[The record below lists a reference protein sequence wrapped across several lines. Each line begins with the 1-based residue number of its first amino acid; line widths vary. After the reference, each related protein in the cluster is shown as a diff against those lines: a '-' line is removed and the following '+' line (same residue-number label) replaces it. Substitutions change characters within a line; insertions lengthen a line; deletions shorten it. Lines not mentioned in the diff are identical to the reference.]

1 MPWPVAPLCD
11 LRSVRLRGH
20 VLDPKRR
27 RRDGVGWFD
36 PRCPQCC
43 VISSSMST
51 WWTRRDFLDSLLPA
65 ALSGRAHTYWS
76 GNGVGTAQ
84 TGHRDLHPCGA
95 CELNN
100 CNAITWESRKL
111 LRYNTT
117 HGLCST
123 HTVDPLHRSP
133 DRRTLSPM
141 DTASRTNMSV
151 GVPRLMTWSFVMS
164 VGDVHRCPSVSIG
177 AGKLLTD
184 GHRGTHRR
192 TLHFPS

>member
-1 MPWPVAPLCD
+1 M
-11 LRSVRLRGH
+11 VR
-20 VLDPKRR
+20 PK
-27 RRDGVGWFD
+27 V
-36 PRCPQCC
+36 PA
-43 VISSSMST
+43 ML
-51 WWTRRDFLDSLLPA
+51 RDFLEYVDVVDTARLPRQF
-65 ALSGRAHTYWS
+65 LTSGTVGPRSHFLV
-76 GNGVGTAQ
+76 GNGVGTVQ
-84 TGHRDLHPCGA
+84 TGHRDLHPWGM

-192 TLHFPS
+192 TLHFPR